1 MKHWYRESPYCV
13 LIQHS
18 LSPITGINSAPRK
31 LPRKLDKLPFGGGS
45 KFTHMKITM
54 SSSCLPTAALYPCK
68 NQEGTPQFIKGRRLL
83 FTARLLLPNLE
94 DHLALKTE
102 FRLHLH

>member
-31 LPRKLDKLPFGGGS
+31 LPRKLDKLLEVARDNQAS
-45 KFTHMKITM
+45 LLEEAAN
-54 SSSCLPTAALYPCK
+54 LP
-68 NQEGTPQFIKGRRLL
+68 I
-83 FTARLLLPNLE
+83 
-94 DHLALKTE
+94 
-102 FRLHLH
+102 